1 MTARRRFDVVFAE
14 TIAKHGGSPGDAED
28 VFARSGDDRC
38 VAVCDGASVSF
49 DSRTWATVLAQAFA
63 ADPPQE
69 TDVLTRAWI
78 AGVAARYRADA
89 EREDWSWA
97 QEEAYRLGSFSTLLG
112 VRACER
118 HDGVHLVAVG
128 DSVAVLVD
136 GDRRRESFPYTGA
149 SEFTLNPDLCSTV
162 DRHNVAG
169 PDGNLKRA
177 KTDYWSLSG
186 MAEPILLCMTDALA
200 EWALGRKAEPVADG
214 ETGVWTRLCALR
226 TQEELL
232 AMVNEEQVARRM
244 RQDDVTLV
252 VIVAR
257 GIDERG

>member
-169 PDGNLKRA
+169 PDGNLERA
-177 KTDYWSLSG
+177 ETIFWSLSEKV
-186 MAEPILLCMTDALA
+186 APKLLCMTDALA
-200 EWALGRKAEPVADG
+200 EWALRREAEHVADG
-214 ETGVWTRLCALR
+214 ETVWTELCALR
-226 TQEELL
+226 KWEDLL
-232 AMVNEEQVARRM
+232 ALVQKEQGERRM

-252 VIVAR
+252 VIDPR
-257 GIDERG
+257 RIDERR